1 MWSPE
6 PIGKFLFRGHP
17 SAPPL
22 SRVEPRPFSFILPSA
37 KIHFSVGFSFIPSKL
52 CFDGSPF
59 SPFWEPC
66 GTLCRCFWPICSL
79 FLVHIPYAVGA
90 TPCGRPNQWEIFISR
105 PSIGSSFFP
114 PNLCFDGNPITFS
127 AAIRKRVFHSAKL
140 RIGTSVTLAGQF
152 ARFFTLYNY
161 IPSCLHQRAEYPQ
174 GRTKPPFVI
183 GRPTSS
189 VSEIPPNFFISVK
202 R

>member
-1 MWSPE
+1 MGTLFRLFGSPAALCAAVFGQFARFFCAYFARRRGDPMWSPE
-6 PIGKFLFRGHP
+6 PMGK
-17 SAPPL
+17 
-22 SRVEPRPFSFILPSA
+22 
-37 KIHFSVGFSFIPSKL
+37 
-52 CFDGSPF
+52 
-59 SPFWEPC
+59 
-66 GTLCRCFWPICSL
+66 
-79 FLVHIPYAVGA
+79 
-90 TPCGRPNQWEIFISR
+90 IFISR
-105 PSIGSSFFP
+105 PSVGSSFFP

-127 AAIRKRVFHSAKL
+127 AAIRKRVFHSTKL
-140 RIGTSVTLAGQF
+140 RIGTSVTLAGLF

>member
-1 MWSPE
+1 MLCLVDRCL
-6 PIGKFLFRGHP
+6 LFP
-17 SAPPL
+17 TKAKPL
-22 SRVEPRPFSFILPSA
+22 R
-37 KIHFSVGFSFIPSKL
+37 
-52 CFDGSPF
+52 
-59 SPFWEPC
+59 EPC
-66 GTLCRCFWPICSL
+66 GALRRYARSIFLHLVGVGLCSARWMKSVIQTF
-79 FLVHIPYAVGA
+79 FVGA

>member
-6 PIGKFLFRGHP
+6 PMGNFSFRCRP

-22 SRVEPRPFSFILPSA
+22 SRVEPRPFSFILPLA
-37 KIHFSVGFSFIPSKL
+37 KIHFSVGFSFVPSKQ
-52 CFDGSPF
+52 S
-59 SPFWEPC
+59 
-66 GTLCRCFWPICSL
+66 
-79 FLVHIPYAVGA
+79 
-90 TPCGRPNQWEIFISR
+90 
-105 PSIGSSFFP
+105 
-114 PNLCFDGNPITFS
+114 FDGNPITLS
-127 AAIRKRVFHSAKL
+127 AAIRKRVFHSAKS
-140 RIGTSVTLAGQF
+140 RIGTSVTLAGLF

>member
-37 KIHFSVGFSFIPSKL
+37 KIHFSVGFSFI
-52 CFDGSPF
+52 
-59 SPFWEPC
+59 
-66 GTLCRCFWPICSL
+66 
-79 FLVHIPYAVGA
+79 
-90 TPCGRPNQWEIFISR
+90 
-105 PSIGSSFFP
+105 P